1 MWAVI
6 TLHSLIWA
14 GTYMR
19 MYTNSVGQTSVCAV
33 WTEHVQIICG
43 KFVYTNRSLR
53 HAQIACLITTWLY
66 RNIVKPSA
74 QSNQKM
80 GFRKIT
86 PISRVCKSTFCSSR
100 AFWSTHTL
108 FSMRDHSTGNRTME
122 GASPKTR
129 MRSLTRKIHFRTTTI
144 RLSYI
149 SSVQRY
155 SCSIASR
162 EEIPFAMCV
171 QQLQNQTAQLI
182 NLEFIFHF
190 IHIYVFMRTRSLR
203 RRYAGWTESTKP
215 TVRCFGHCSKLR
227 QFRSIS
233 LKATSKAC
241 LNALIFMAS
250 FDSAIAHISF
260 VRIW

>member
-6 TLHSLIWA
+6 TLRSLIWA
-14 GTYMR
+14 RTYMR

-33 WTEHVQIICG
+33 WTGHVQIVCG

-66 RNIVKPSA
+66 RNIVKTSA
-74 QSNQKM
+74 QSDQKM

-86 PISRVCKSTFCSSR
+86 PHSWVCKSTFCSSH

-108 FSMRDHSTGNRTME
+108 FSMRDLSTGNRIME

-129 MRSLTRKIHFRTTTI
+129 YAQPDQKIHFRTTAI

-155 SCSIASR
+155 FCSIASW
-162 EEIPFAMCV
+162 EKIPFAMCV
-171 QQLQNQTAQLI
+171 QQ
-182 NLEFIFHF
+182 
-190 IHIYVFMRTRSLR
+190 
-203 RRYAGWTESTKP
+203 
-215 TVRCFGHCSKLR
+215 
-227 QFRSIS
+227 
-233 LKATSKAC
+233 
-241 LNALIFMAS
+241 
-250 FDSAIAHISF
+250 
-260 VRIW
+260 